1 MPNVKREGGVLK
13 PIPEKPKMYIAFKMP
28 NNPTCDPKGLDHD
41 FKEQGRFMGMSGSED
56 QLRTMLRHEVV
67 LEPNE
72 VFAIFEIVRL
82 IEAKPST
89 DITIVDRNMR

>member
-13 PIPEKPKMYIAFKMP
+13 PIPKREKMYIAFKMP

-56 QLRTMLRHEVV
+56 QLRTMLRREAT

-82 IEAKPST
+82 IESKPVQEVQV
-89 DITIVDRNMR
+89 VDRNMR